1 MAVKPRKDDPLICPL
16 ANEFVKLVSSAAP
29 HTNSTMV
36 DSVKTFFQTGGPF
49 MYVNVFWLACAVA
62 VIIER
67 TVTLM
72 FRYNLN
78 APPFMEQVTKLVLTN
93 NLERAVKLCGA
104 APNAPLA
111 KVIRAGLTRAT
122 RGEIEVA
129 KAVEEAIVENVPAV
143 QTRIPW
149 LWSLANIATLVGL
162 IGTITGLIGTFRS
175 LGNVPAD
182 QKQALLSAGISE
194 AMNNTA
200 FGLSIAVTCII
211 FHLFLTAYS
220 KRMVEVVELN
230 ALKLENLLAR
240 RNAGEPTS
248 GEFEKKF

>member
-1 MAVKPRKDDPLICPL
+1 MQ
-16 ANEFVKLVSSAAP
+16 LVASAAP
-29 HTNSTMV
+29 HQAGGNFV
-36 DSVKTFFQTGGPF
+36 DSIKSFFNEGGPF
-49 MYVNVFWLACAVA
+49 MYVNIFWLACAVA
-62 VIIER
+62 VIVER
-67 TVTLM
+67 IVTLM

-93 NLERAVKLCGA
+93 NVDRAVKLCGA

-111 KVIRAGLTRAT
+111 KVIRAGLTRAH
-122 RGEIEVA
+122 RGEIEIA
-129 KAVEEAIVENVPAV
+129 KAVEEAIVENMPSV

-182 QKQALLSAGISE
+182 L
-194 AMNNTA
+194 NNTA
-200 FGLSIAVTCII
+200 FGLSIAVTCIV

-240 RNAGEPTS
+240 RNAGEMVAA
-248 GEFEKKF
+248 EIEKKL

>member
-1 MAVKPRKDDPLICPL
+1 MLSRTVYSVI
-16 ANEFVKLVSSAAP
+16 VSASQVSGGGVLDAIK
-29 HTNSTMV
+29 S
-36 DSVKTFFQTGGPF
+36 FFHEGGPF
-49 MYVNVFWLACAVA
+49 MYVNIIWLACAVA

-67 TVTLM
+67 IVTLM

-78 APPFMEQVTKLVLTN
+78 APPFMEQVTKLVLTGN
-93 NLERAVKLCGA
+93 VDRAVKLCGA

-111 KVIRAGLTRAT
+111 KVVRAGLTRAN
-122 RGEIEVA
+122 RGELEVA
-129 KAVEEAIVENVPAV
+129 KAVEEAILENAPLV
-143 QTRIPW
+143 QTRISW

-162 IGTITGLIGTFRS
+162 IGTIVGLIGTFRS

-200 FGLSIAVTCII
+200 FGLSIAVTCIV
-211 FHLFLTAYS
+211 FHLFLNAYS

-230 ALKLENLLAR
+230 AMKLENLLSR
-240 RNAGEPTS
+240 RNAGETS
-248 GEFEKKF
+248 AMDFEKQS

>member
-1 MAVKPRKDDPLICPL
+1 MTLLPAHEL
-16 ANEFVKLVSSAAP
+16 ALLAASAAGP
-29 HTNSTMV
+29 HGGGNFQDAIIS
-36 DSVKTFFQTGGPF
+36 FFKDGGPF
-49 MYVNVFWLACAVA
+49 MYVNVFWLACAIA

-67 TVTLM
+67 IITLM

-78 APPFMEQVTKLVLTN
+78 APPFMEQVTKLVLTGN
-93 NLERAVKLCGA
+93 VDRAVKLCGA
-104 APNAPLA
+104 APHAPLA
-111 KVIRAGLTRAT
+111 KVIRAGLTRAN
-122 RGEIEVA
+122 RGELEVA
-129 KAVEEAIVENVPAV
+129 KAVEEAILEHTPPVS
-143 QTRIPW
+143 TRIQW

-162 IGTITGLIGTFRS
+162 IGTIIGLIGTFRS

-220 KRMVEVVELN
+220 KRMIEVVELN
-230 ALKLENLLAR
+230 ALKLENLLSR
-240 RNAGEPTS
+240 RQAGETS
-248 GEFEKKF
+248 AMDFEKNG

>member
-1 MAVKPRKDDPLICPL
+1 MSINFSGLVDAVVL
-16 ANEFVKLVSSAAP
+16 AAP
-29 HTNSTMV
+29 QA
-36 DSVKTFFQTGGPF
+36 SVGSFLDTIKNFFHEGGPF

-62 VIIER
+62 VIVER
-67 TVTLM
+67 IITLM

-78 APPFMEQVTKLVLTN
+78 APPFMEQVTKLVLTGN
-93 NLERAVKLCGA
+93 VDRAVKLCGA

-111 KVIRAGLTRAT
+111 KVVRAGLTRAN
-122 RGEIEVA
+122 RGELEVS
-129 KAVEEAIVENVPAV
+129 KAVEEAILEHTPLV
-143 QTRIPW
+143 QTRIAW

-162 IGTITGLIGTFRS
+162 IGTIVGLIGTFRS

-200 FGLSIAVTCII
+200 FGLSIAVTCIV
-211 FHLFLTAYS
+211 FHLFLNAYS

-230 ALKLENLLAR
+230 AMKLENLLSR
-240 RNAGEPTS
+240 RSAGETS
-248 GEFEKKF
+248 AMDFEKQA

>member
-1 MAVKPRKDDPLICPL
+1 MA
-16 ANEFVKLVSSAAP
+16 AAP
-29 HTNSTMV
+29 SGTGGSFDTLKN
-36 DSVKTFFQTGGPF
+36 FFHEGGPF
-49 MYVNVFWLACAVA
+49 MYVNIFWLACAVA

-67 TVTLM
+67 IITLM

-78 APPFMEQVTKLVLTN
+78 APPFMEQVTRLVLTGN
-93 NLERAVKLCGA
+93 VDRAVKLCGA

-111 KVIRAGLTRAT
+111 KVVRAGLTRAN
-122 RGEIEVA
+122 RGELEVA
-129 KAVEEAIVENVPAV
+129 KAVEEAVLENTPPV

-162 IGTITGLIGTFRS
+162 IGTIVGLIGTFRS

-200 FGLSIAVTCII
+200 FGLSIAVTCIV
-211 FHLFLTAYS
+211 FHLFLNAYS

-230 ALKLENLLAR
+230 ALKLENLLSR
-240 RNAGEPTS
+240 RNASETS
-248 GEFEKKF
+248 AMDFEKPS

>member
-1 MAVKPRKDDPLICPL
+1 MMNQWV
-16 ANEFVKLVSSAAP
+16 EWVSAAAP
-29 HTNSTMV
+29 HGSGGSMT
-36 DSVKTFFQTGGPF
+36 DSVKSFFHEGGPF
-49 MYVNVFWLACAVA
+49 MYVNIFWLACSVA
-62 VIIER
+62 VIVER
-67 TVTLM
+67 IVTLM

-93 NLERAVKLCGA
+93 NVDRAVKLCGA

-111 KVIRAGLTRAT
+111 KVIRAGLTRAN
-122 RGEIEVA
+122 RGELEVA
-129 KAVEEAIVENVPAV
+129 KAVEEAIVENIPGI

-149 LWSLANIATLVGL
+149 LWSIANIATLIGL
-162 IGTITGLIGTFRS
+162 IGTISGLIGTFRS

-200 FGLSIAVTCII
+200 FGLSIAVTCIV

-220 KRMVEVVELN
+220 KRMIEVVELN
-230 ALKLENLLAR
+230 ALKLENLLGR
-240 RNAGEPTS
+240 RNAGETTS
-248 GEFEKKF
+248 IDLEKNA